1 MRPPRR
7 RRGAITRKSAIL
19 VAAKCAP
26 ILGTDFVQDD
36 NSWLPPNFKIT
47 LIGRKKVLAP
57 VMNYSK
63 AFDLKSYIAPP
74 TGFPGWPRADA
85 VKWQLRKVNVLNL
98 EWLTALGA
106 YCYSDR
112 VFYQDT
118 ETNILV
124 PLESYDRNGKFWKVV
139 WYAWTPIN
147 FRGQNTVIQIASIA
161 AVQAVDFQNN
171 HTTATVE
178 TPTTIDD
185 DGAGSGQG
193 GVPAEYLDMASMTAP
208 GSLARIMK

>member
-1 MRPPRR
+1 MAGDAARPE
-7 RRGAITRKSAIL
+7 
-19 VAAKCAP
+19 
-26 ILGTDFVQDD
+26 GT
-36 NSWLPPNFKIT
+36 LPAT
-47 LIGRKKVLAP
+47 
-57 VMNYSK
+57 
-63 AFDLKSYIAPP
+63 
-74 TGFPGWPRADA
+74 
-85 VKWQLRKVNVLNL
+85 
-98 EWLTALGA
+98 
-106 YCYSDR
+106 
-112 VFYQDT
+112 
-118 ETNILV
+118 
-124 PLESYDRNGKFWKVV
+124 V